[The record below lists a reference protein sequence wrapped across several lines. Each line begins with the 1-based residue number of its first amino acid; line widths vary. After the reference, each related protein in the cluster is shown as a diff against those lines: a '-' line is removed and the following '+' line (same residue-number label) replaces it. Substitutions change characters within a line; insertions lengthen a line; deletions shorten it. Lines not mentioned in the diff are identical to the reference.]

1 MNDMSWGLFDCYLH
15 LHTTCDGRPFTIK
28 EASGVL
34 AKPPGATR
42 VDVHRLSKNLA
53 LNRIGRGRYTT
64 VDPDKW
70 AGIMAALKKL
80 PGLKPFFEKILPM
93 LHHIDSILLYGSH
106 IRGDSTK
113 ESDYDILIVTDGTR
127 LFTEEEGKELKM
139 KGFEVTDGHI
149 TELRK
154 NIKSNPVY
162 LVPLLKESW
171 PIFNKKVKKSLLKS
185 FRKENI
191 LNDLRDIS
199 EDLINLKYIGDPDD
213 DRKRSMLYL
222 YFSRLRHLFLI
233 DSVLHEKKFFKK
245 ELLNRMRESWN
256 LSDNEIAALH
266 KLYRDIEHKKEP
278 DVGYFNK
285 CRMDKMSEGSMNYF
299 NNVFHEMEAL

>member
-1 MNDMSWGLFDCYLH
+1 MNNMSWGLFDCYLQ
-15 LHTTCDGRPFTIK
+15 LHTTYDGRPFTIK

-34 AKPPGATR
+34 VKSQRATR
-42 VDVHRLSKNLA
+42 VDVHRLNKNLA
-53 LNRIGRGRYTT
+53 LNRIGRGLYTT

-70 AGIMAALKKL
+70 AGIMAALKKM

-93 LHHIDSILLYGSH
+93 LHRIDSILLYGSR
-106 IRGDSTK
+106 IRGDSTE

-127 LFTEEEGKELKM
+127 LFTEEEGKELKIQ
-139 KGFEVTDGHI
+139 GFEVTDGHI

-162 LVPLLKESW
+162 LVPVLKESW
-171 PIFNKKVKKSLLKS
+171 PIFNKKVKRSLLKS

-191 LNDLRDIS
+191 LNDLRDIV
-199 EDLINLKYIGDPDD
+199 EDLINLKYVDDPDD

-233 DSVLHEKKFFKK
+233 DSVLHERKFFKK

-256 LSDNEIAALH
+256 LNDNEIATLH
-266 KLYRDIEHKKEP
+266 ELYRDIEHKKEP

-285 CRMDKMSEGSMNYF
+285 SRMDKMSEGSMNYF
-299 NNVFHEMEAL
+299 NNIFHEMEAL